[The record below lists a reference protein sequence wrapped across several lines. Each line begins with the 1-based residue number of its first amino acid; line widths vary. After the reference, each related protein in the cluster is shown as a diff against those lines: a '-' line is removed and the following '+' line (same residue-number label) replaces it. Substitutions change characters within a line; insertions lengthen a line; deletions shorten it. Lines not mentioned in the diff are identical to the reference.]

1 MKVLF
6 QIRPGYEKGAA
17 GDSVQMLKT
26 MQYLAHR
33 GVSVSVSTSA
43 GENLKGYDI
52 IHIFNV
58 TRINEAYGFFKNAAL
73 QGKKIVVS
81 PIFVDMGR
89 YLGTVGA
96 ARQAAWRS
104 ANVLRREVLTG
115 ASMLLPNSQ
124 LEAQWIQKILYVDTP
139 FRVVHNGV
147 DSYMAEGDEN
157 KFISQYGLKDFLL
170 CVGRLSPIKNQ
181 LGLIRA
187 VRDLHVP
194 LILIG
199 PVNDYKYAKR
209 ASVKGKSKQ
218 QLISKSHHYISS
230 DGYDIYVGKN
240 NLQNDELT
248 LRFASAGD
256 LWLHTKVI
264 PGSHVIVKS
273 KGKDIPERTLLEA
286 AQLAAWYSKARQS
299 ANVPVDYC
307 PRKNVKKP
315 GGAKPGMVIYEHYN
329 TIYVTPSE
337 EDIHKIPKAD

>member
-1 MKVLF
+1 LASSTQKGFGKQQPFKGEKVKE
-6 QIRPGYEKGAA
+6 RKC
-17 GDSVQMLKT
+17 
-26 MQYLAHR
+26 
-33 GVSVSVSTSA
+33 
-43 GENLKGYDI
+43 
-52 IHIFNV
+52 
-58 TRINEAYGFFKNAAL
+58 
-73 QGKKIVVS
+73 GKETLEEI
-81 PIFVDMGR
+81 R
-89 YLGTVGA
+89 YLESLEEHLSKADGE
-96 ARQAAWRS
+96 S
-104 ANVLRREVLTG
+104 DIDEIHRE
-115 ASMLLPNSQ
+115 
-124 LEAQWIQKILYVDTP
+124 
-139 FRVVHNGV
+139 
-147 DSYMAEGDEN
+147 
-157 KFISQYGLKDFLL
+157 
-170 CVGRLSPIKNQ
+170 
-181 LGLIRA
+181 LI
-187 VRDLHVP
+187 D
-194 LILIG
+194 G
-199 PVNDYKYAKR
+199 GYAKR